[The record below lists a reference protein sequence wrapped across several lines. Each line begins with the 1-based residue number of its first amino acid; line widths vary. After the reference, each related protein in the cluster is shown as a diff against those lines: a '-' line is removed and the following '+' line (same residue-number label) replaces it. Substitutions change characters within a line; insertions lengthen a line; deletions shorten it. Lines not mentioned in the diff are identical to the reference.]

1 MKSLIFLEEAL
12 LENSQDKIAG
22 YFSEIDRQTSN
33 EMMRNAG
40 EQFKFKTC
48 EVNGMVIAKMEA
60 AAYIL
65 GYSTPW
71 GLSKLLASYQIM
83 TPEIGW
89 FLPEVVT
96 KIRKVFDLSVKD
108 SKATFITWDGF
119 LVAGM
124 HGQNAEA
131 KKVKLY
137 LLKMET
143 VGRVAI
149 ATDPKFEYLAKNH
162 ELKRLEMSLK
172 YICRIEGMKDSH
184 YKDAAIDD
192 YERLTGRKLEKST
205 QQHLFK
211 EKES

>member
-1 MKSLIFLEEAL
+1 MRSLIYLEEAL
-12 LENSQDKIAG
+12 LENSQEKVSG

-33 EMMRNAG
+33 VAMRRAG
-40 EQFKFKTC
+40 EQFGFKTC

-60 AAYIL
+60 AAHIL

-96 KIRKVFDLSVKD
+96 RIRKAFDLSIKD
-108 SKATFITWDGF
+108 SKAIFITWDGF

-124 HGQNAEA
+124 FGQNEEA
-131 KKVKLY
+131 RKIKLY

-143 VGRVAI
+143 VGRVSLA
-149 ATDPKFEYLAKNH
+149 ADPKMELAAKNY
-162 ELKRLEMSLK
+162 ELKRLSAQINLALK
-172 YICRIEGMKDSH
+172 IDKMGDSPFKDS
-184 YKDAAIDD
+184 AIDD
-192 YERLTGRKLEKST
+192 LEQITGRRFPRSAQTTISFLDKK
-205 QQHLFK
+205 
-211 EKES
+211 